1 MGIAVGDEMQAVKGK
16 RKHGVLASWVTLVID
31 GVVPLLG
38 YYLLRHY
45 GVGMT
50 AALAITSIVPAVR
63 VVWVAV
69 RERSTE
75 PLATA
80 VLLVTL
86 ISIPIALI
94 GGSPRMLLAKE
105 SIGTGPVGLW
115 IIYGAIRGAG
125 AMTEPYR
132 AFLVRSSAAAD
143 AWDRLMAGNR
153 RFQRSVRMI
162 SLVWGIAMV
171 VFFGVHLVVALTL
184 PIDTAVW
191 ATGLVIPAMVV
202 AAAIATAPFSG
213 WMQDELKKNAKA
225 EQS

>member
-1 MGIAVGDEMQAVKGK
+1 MGVVVVDETRAATGK
-16 RKHGVLASWVTLVID
+16 RKRGVLGSWVTLVID
-31 GVVPLLG
+31 GVVPLGG

-45 GVGMT
+45 GVDMT
-50 AALAITSIVPAVR
+50 AALATTAIVPALR

-75 PLATA
+75 PLAMA
-80 VLLVTL
+80 VLLVTV

-94 GGSPRMLLAKE
+94 GGSPRILLAKE

-115 IIYGAIRGAG
+115 IIFGALRGKG

-143 AWDRLMAGNR
+143 AWDRLVDGSR
-153 RFQRSVRMI
+153 RFQRSVRGI
-162 SLVWGIAMV
+162 SLVWGVAMV
-171 VFFGVHLVVALTL
+171 ASFVVHLVLALAL

-191 ATGLVIPAMVV
+191 ATGLVIPGMVV
-202 AAAIATAPFSG
+202 VASLGTGPFTAS
-213 WMQDELKKNAKA
+213 MQDELKKAEKGANA
-225 EQS
+225 

>member
-1 MGIAVGDEMQAVKGK
+1 MDETPAVTGK
-16 RKHGVLASWVTLVID
+16 RKRGVLRSWVTLVID
-31 GVVPLLG
+31 GVVPLGG

-45 GVGMT
+45 GVDLT
-50 AALAITSIVPAVR
+50 TALAITSIVPALR

-75 PLATA
+75 PLAMA

-94 GGSPRMLLAKE
+94 GGSARILLAKE

-115 IIYGAIRGAG
+115 MIYSALRGKG

-132 AFLVRSSAAAD
+132 AFLVRSSAAAG
-143 AWDRLMAGNR
+143 AWDRLMEGNR
-153 RFQRSVRMI
+153 RFQRSVRGI
-162 SLVWGIAMV
+162 SLVWGVTMV
-171 VFFGVHLVVALTL
+171 VSFVVHLVLALAL

-191 ATGLVIPAMVV
+191 ATGLVIPGMVV
-202 AAAIATAPFSG
+202 VASLGTGPITGS
-213 WMQDELKKNAKA
+213 MQDELKKVEKGADA
-225 EQS
+225 